1 MPFIKKKF
9 FIEKKIKS
17 FLFLIREFNLS
28 QGEAQ
33 RFIDKGRLLI
43 DETPMR
49 DKSKTIQGEVEL
61 ILFEPKSLG
70 VTPIFWNRDFVIFD
84 KPSGVLV
91 HPKDLNTPYS
101 MLDEIRY
108 SGGGRANP
116 VHRIDK
122 ETSGLLLASRDR
134 ESERYLKNLFQ
145 TKQIEKSYLAWV
157 NGRVEREFTI
167 EEPIAVRRDYTSSKH
182 KVEISKY
189 GKFAKTIFRPKFYNE
204 SLDSSLIECF
214 PITGRTHQIR
224 VHLYHIGYP
233 IIGDPIYGVSN
244 SIAQRYLDDE
254 LSQYERVEATGA
266 KRLMLHANSLQFKYK
281 NIYKIYSKMEFK
293 CEI

>member
-1 MPFIKKKF
+1 MENKELTFLGKVWPKGQNPLVPNPGNWNKRKNIPWGLTFFWPIQIGIK
-9 FIEKKIKS
+9 
-17 FLFLIREFNLS
+17 R
-28 QGEAQ
+28 
-33 RFIDKGRLLI
+33 
-43 DETPMR
+43 
-49 DKSKTIQGEVEL
+49 
-61 ILFEPKSLG
+61 
-70 VTPIFWNRDFVIFD
+70 
-84 KPSGVLV
+84 
-91 HPKDLNTPYS
+91 
-101 MLDEIRY
+101 
-108 SGGGRANP
+108 
-116 VHRIDK
+116 
-122 ETSGLLLASRDR
+122 R

>member
-1 MPFIKKKF
+1 
-9 FIEKKIKS
+9 
-17 FLFLIREFNLS
+17 
-28 QGEAQ
+28 
-33 RFIDKGRLLI
+33 
-43 DETPMR
+43 
-49 DKSKTIQGEVEL
+49 
-61 ILFEPKSLG
+61 
-70 VTPIFWNRDFVIFD
+70 
-84 KPSGVLV
+84 
-91 HPKDLNTPYS
+91 

-108 SGGGRANP
+108 SGVVGQIP
-116 VHRIDK
+116 SIELIK

-134 ESERYLKNLFQ
+134 ESERYLKFYSRQ
-145 TKQIEKSYLAWV
+145 TDRKELLAWV

-244 SIAQRYLDDE
+244 SIAQRYF
-254 LSQYERVEATGA
+254 R
-266 KRLMLHANSLQFKYK
+266 
-281 NIYKIYSKMEFK
+281 
-293 CEI
+293 

>member
-1 MPFIKKKF
+1 
-9 FIEKKIKS
+9 
-17 FLFLIREFNLS
+17 
-28 QGEAQ
+28 
-33 RFIDKGRLLI
+33 
-43 DETPMR
+43 
-49 DKSKTIQGEVEL
+49 
-61 ILFEPKSLG
+61 
-70 VTPIFWNRDFVIFD
+70 
-84 KPSGVLV
+84 
-91 HPKDLNTPYS
+91 

-108 SGGGRANP
+108 SGGQGNP

-214 PITGRTHQIR
+214 PITGRTHPGLG
-224 VHLYHIGYP
+224 VHLLP
-233 IIGDPIYGVSN
+233 IIGI
-244 SIAQRYLDDE
+244 
-254 LSQYERVEATGA
+254 
-266 KRLMLHANSLQFKYK
+266 SLFHLVGPP
-281 NIYKIYSKMEFK
+281 N
-293 CEI
+293 